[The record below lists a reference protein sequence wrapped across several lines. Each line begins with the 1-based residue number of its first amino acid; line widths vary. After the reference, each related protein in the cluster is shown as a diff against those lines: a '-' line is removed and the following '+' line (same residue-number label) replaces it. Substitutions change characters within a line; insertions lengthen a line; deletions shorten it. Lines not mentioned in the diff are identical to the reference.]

1 MTVEETQEAERL
13 AGEQAGKEA
22 SEGTIS
28 EGTEAWLSDKFGI
41 ANEAKDIDEDMKEF
55 LKGRFD

>member
-1 MTVEETQEAERL
+1 MTDEEL
-13 AGEQAGKEA
+13 KQAGKQAGEEA
-22 SEGTIS
+22 SENTIS
-28 EGTEAWLSDKFGI
+28 EGTEAWLSDRFGT